1 VYDKLPQR
9 QCKLALMQ
17 RRYVPR
23 SGFADQLE
31 PGQVASMAQTLM
43 LPSQGPR
50 ARGGGP
56 TLSHPRNSNGL
67 LMSGTAAPPQSGH
80 EPPLTAAPDFGTINR
95 HGLHGG

>member
-1 VYDKLPQR
+1 VYDKLLQR

-23 SGFADQLE
+23 SAFADQLG
-31 PGQVASMAQTLM
+31 PGQVA
-43 LPSQGPR
+43 R
-50 ARGGGP
+50 AGGP
-56 TLSHPRNSNGL
+56 ILSHPGNSNGL

-95 HGLHGG
+95 LGLHGG